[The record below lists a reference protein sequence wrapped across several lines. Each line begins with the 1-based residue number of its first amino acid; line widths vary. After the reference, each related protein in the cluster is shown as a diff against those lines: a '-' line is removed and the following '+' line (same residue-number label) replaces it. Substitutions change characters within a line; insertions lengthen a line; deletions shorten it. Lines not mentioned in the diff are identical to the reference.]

1 MGSIIRY
8 AILTVVVLAILVIA
22 WTAFGQEEEGG
33 AERRQ
38 QIERERQRFQNMS
51 EEEREKIRA
60 QRRESFAR
68 GVARRGG
75 IWNREEQQK
84 SIKAIEEQ
92 LAKLKATQVPR
103 PEGGFQGLSEEER
116 TKLQKKYKKFTQDQ
130 LQALQAITDQV
141 ARLYGRRQLE
151 GEGAR
156 YLIVS
161 TNDLKSI
168 QESATKEKAKETS
181 DLLGRM
187 IARGNGR
194 GLGFGGMRRGGNR
207 SQGGQR

>member
-1 MGSIIRY
+1 MKRY
-8 AILTVVVLAILVIA
+8 AIFTVVVLAILVVA
-22 WTAFGQEEEGG
+22 WTAFGQEEEGRS

-51 EEEREKIRA
+51 EEEKEKYRA
-60 QRRESFAR
+60 QRRERFAR
-68 GVARRGG
+68 DVARRGG

-103 PEGGFQGLSEEER
+103 PEGGFQDLSEEER
-116 TKLQKKYKKFTQDQ
+116 TKLNEKYRKFTQDQ
-130 LQALQAITDQV
+130 LQTLQAITDQV

-151 GEGAR
+151 GEGAL

-187 IARGNGR
+187 IAIGNGR
-194 GLGFGGMRRGGNR
+194 GLGFGGRRPRGNQ
-207 SQGGQR
+207 SQGGQRQ